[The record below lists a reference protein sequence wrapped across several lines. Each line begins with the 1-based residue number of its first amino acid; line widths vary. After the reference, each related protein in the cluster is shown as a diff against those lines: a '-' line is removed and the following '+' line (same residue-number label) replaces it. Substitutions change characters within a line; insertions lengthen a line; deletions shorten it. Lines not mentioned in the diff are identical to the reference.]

1 MLKTKKVTIQDLK
14 QHTAKQLD
22 QYSIPPGRGEAG
34 TIEIALV
41 KNAVRTFRAHWT
53 GFRATYPKP
62 IILMKASLNDGSFW
76 TEGYISPD
84 QPSWVL
90 CFRKQPHGFRGTGS
104 ERPDDKFAH
113 STSLETSRSLTKR
126 RREEGRMADEE
137 IIRYEDFDSPA
148 EAVEEFFNYM
158 SFYCLRA
165 AKVDWS
171 GFGYVADPSIDWEDM
186 GTDVRISPSMAAVEE
201 GLKRSD
207 ILWLSVDTDPTAKPV
222 PCWFVYTKDQRL
234 LVLSGEPE
242 QRIPYAA
249 QVRSA
254 KVVTRWKGRDARM
267 VEFDAAVKPITAAD
281 GELFKETA
289 QLLVSKRQSVRAG
302 AAETIESWLR
312 DAVILE
318 LFPRSS

>member
-1 MLKTKKVTIQDLK
+1 
-14 QHTAKQLD
+14 
-22 QYSIPPGRGEAG
+22 
-34 TIEIALV
+34 
-41 KNAVRTFRAHWT
+41 
-53 GFRATYPKP
+53 
-62 IILMKASLNDGSFW
+62 
-76 TEGYISPD
+76 
-84 QPSWVL
+84 
-90 CFRKQPHGFRGTGS
+90 
-104 ERPDDKFAH
+104 
-113 STSLETSRSLTKR
+113 
-126 RREEGRMADEE
+126 MAEEE
-137 IIRYEDFDSPA
+137 IIRYEDFDSPM

-171 GFGYVADPSIDWEDM
+171 GFGYVADPSIDWDDM
-186 GTDVRISPSMAAVEE
+186 GTDARISPSMAAVEE

-267 VEFDAAVKPITAAD
+267 VEFDATVKPITAAD